1 MPLDW
6 SPFVE
11 LIRRHQHFLLTT
23 HVRPDG
29 DGLGSMLALA
39 DALESLG
46 KQARLVVASTLPPRY
61 AFLAPPGR
69 IERFSPDM
77 GSRILANAATAAEAI
92 LVLDTGTWNQLG
104 DFGPF
109 LRESSVPKL
118 VIDHHLTQDDLGAV
132 RLVDTSAEATGRL
145 TFEAIT
151 ALGLKPSPSAAGQ
164 LFVALAMDTGWFRHN
179 NTTPATF
186 TLAAELV
193 RCGAR
198 PTEIYEQL
206 FEQSSLARLRLTGL
220 VLERMTVVEDGKVA
234 YTELRRGDYEATGA
248 VPQDSEDLINYTRSV
263 AGVEVGLLFMEQ
275 PRGGIKVSFRSRSR
289 IDVGKVAERFGGG
302 GHRLAS
308 GATLDTT
315 LEEARARVLRAVA
328 LTLNDE

>member
-6 SPFVE
+6 FPFVN
-11 LIRRHQHFLLTT
+11 LIHQHQRFLLTT

-39 DALESLG
+39 DTLESLG
-46 KQARLVVASTLPPRY
+46 KQARLVVASSLPPRY
-61 AFLAPPGR
+61 AFLAPAGR
-69 IERFSPDM
+69 IERFSTADA
-77 GSRILANAATAAEAI
+77 GHRAAEAI

-109 LRESSVPKL
+109 LRESAVPRL
-118 VIDHHLTQDDLGAV
+118 VIDHHPTQDDLGAV

-145 TFEAIT
+145 VFEAIA
-151 ALGLKPSPSAAGQ
+151 ALGLQPSPLAAGA

-186 TLAAELV
+186 ALAAELV

-198 PTEIYEQL
+198 PTEVYEQL
-206 FEQSSLARLRLTGL
+206 FEQSTLARLRLTGL
-220 VLERMTVVEDGKVA
+220 ILERMQVVEDGKVA
-234 YTELRRGDYEATGA
+234 FTELHRSDYEATGA
-248 VPQDSEDLINYTRSV
+248 VPQDSEDLINYTRSM

-289 IDVGKVAERFGGG
+289 IDVGKLAERFGGG

-308 GATLDTT
+308 GAMLDTT
-315 LEEARARVLRAVA
+315 LEEARARVLHAVA
-328 LTLNDE
+328 EALS